1 MEYVRNTETNK
12 CYKINRE
19 CSKVEVVITEEEYR
33 NNDTASIGSIVST
46 KRIYGECPKEI
57 YAQFIKRAK
66 SEGLEPDAAFRA
78 IITAYALGAT
88 IVVHKE
94 KKQYVNHYLQK

>member
-1 MEYVRNTETNK
+1 MEYVKNTETNK
-12 CYKINRE
+12 CYKVDRPLLPE
-19 CSKVEVVITEEEYR
+19 ELRITEEAYR
-33 NNDTASIGSIVST
+33 NNDTAPIRSIVDS

-66 SEGLEPDAAFRA
+66 SEGLEPDDAFRA
-78 IITAYALGAT
+78 IVTAYALGAT

>member
-1 MEYVRNTETNK
+1 MEYVRNTENNK
-12 CYKINRE
+12 CYKIDRPLTA
-19 CSKVEVVITEEEYR
+19 KEVSITEEEYR
-33 NNDTASIGSIVST
+33 NNDTAPIRSIVDN
-46 KRIYGECPKEI
+46 KRIYGECPKDI

-78 IITAYALGAT
+78 IVTAYALGAT